1 MIFYQIMKNNT
12 IQFIKYIFLS
22 FIFLFYF
29 FSPQNAF
36 GFTDDDQELYFVD
49 ISGNGNFTII
59 QDAIDYANSGDIILV
74 GSGIYHENIVID
86 KSISLIGLDKQ
97 NTIIDGRG
105 AGNVIKINSNNVEI
119 YNLSIQSSGIYFPNS
134 GINCSSDNNIIQNN
148 IIKNCFY
155 GITLYYSNYNTIQNN
170 FIKETYNCGIY
181 ITNSSSNSFLDNV
194 IYNHTYN
201 GIGIYSNSNNN
212 NVKNNSFSN
221 NGYCAINIRTSSNN
235 RIMNNNISNNNIGI
249 HIPSNNNYLIDN
261 FFSNNNK
268 DIDEEILTPGF
279 EMMLFIIANF
289 VILLLFVCKKFII

>member
-1 MIFYQIMKNNT
+1 MKNNNYYY
-12 IQFIKYIFLS
+12 IKYILLS
-22 FIFLFYF
+22 FIFLFYLY
-29 FSPQNAF
+29 SPQYAL
-36 GFTDDDQELYFVD
+36 GFTDVIQESYFVD

-59 QDAIDYANSGDIILV
+59 QDAIDYANSGDIIFV
-74 GSGIYHENIVID
+74 ESGIYYENIVVD

-97 NTIIDGRG
+97 NTFIDGRG

-119 YNLSIQSSGIYFPNS
+119 NNFSIQSSGIYFPNS
-134 GINCSSDNNIIQNN
+134 GINCSSDNNVIQNN

-155 GITLYYSNYNTIQNN
+155 GMTLYNSDYNTIQFNI
-170 FIKETYNCGIY
+170 IKESDNCGIY

-221 NGYCAINIRTSSNN
+221 NGYCAINIRTSLNN

-249 HIPSNNNYLIDN
+249 HIPSNDNYLIDN

-279 EMMLFIIANF
+279 EMMLFIIADF